1 MKVNAE
7 VAFDRVLE
15 RTVTDREMPRAFVL
29 GNTRMGKSTGIN
41 AFNQRAKRC
50 TDLILIH
57 DRKYRV
63 PQYQHDVQRAHPD
76 ELQADDAG
84 KVVEIFHR
92 PTIAT
97 PNDLAECALALAGAD
112 QLVFVEIDEMR
123 DALDGKAFDGGNDCA
138 MSRLMTEGG
147 GLGAGFVGT
156 TQIPQAMPVTLL
168 FCCNWF
174 LLFRMGGGVLRYMA
188 KDLGLS
194 DEAVAA
200 IPQLRPGEFILQE
213 RGGDDWDGT
222 VYVVPRKYIVQRPQ
236 AEAAPAEHDAP
247 DGAGDSDPT

>member
-7 VAFDRVLE
+7 VAFDIILE
-15 RTVTDREMPRAFVL
+15 RTVNDREMPRLFAL

-63 PQYQHDVQRAHPD
+63 PQYQHDVIRAHPAD
-76 ELQADDAG
+76 LQADDGG
-84 KVVEIFHR
+84 KVVEVYAR
-92 PTIAT
+92 PTVAT
-97 PNDLAECALALAGAD
+97 PNDLAECALALAAAD
-112 QLVFVEIDEMR
+112 QLVFVEVDEMR

-174 LLFRMGGGVLRYMA
+174 MIFRVGGTVLRYMQR
-188 KDLGLS
+188 DLGLS
-194 DEAVAA
+194 DEMAAV
-200 IPQLRPGEFILQE
+200 IPTLRPGEFVLQE

-236 AEAAPAEHDAP
+236 AAAADEPEEDAP
-247 DGAGDSDPT
+247 DGAEDSP